1 MLWIMQVCRD
11 LFFLAA
17 QEAKEVK
24 ELFLPPSPKQSYL
37 GLLE

>member
-24 ELFLPPSPKQSYL
+24 GLFLPPPKQSYL

>member
-1 MLWIMQVCRD
+1 MDQVCRD

-24 ELFLPPSPKQSYL
+24 GLFLPPSPSKSCL
-37 GLLE
+37 DLLE